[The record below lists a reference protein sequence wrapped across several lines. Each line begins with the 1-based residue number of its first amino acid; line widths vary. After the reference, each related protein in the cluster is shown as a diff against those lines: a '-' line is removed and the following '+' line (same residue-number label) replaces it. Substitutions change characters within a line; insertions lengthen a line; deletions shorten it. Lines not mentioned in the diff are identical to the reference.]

1 MSPSLTL
8 PLVCRYTGTLS
19 SPIIKCTGTLPAL
32 IRGILEPP
40 SASASYPRAF
50 SACSALHLIRPHWL
64 GAPRHWTCWSL
75 CHFPTWSF
83 IMARSCGA
91 ALCDWFLSYN
101 SVRIEAM
108 KTPKLGIVNRIV
120 QAIVL
125 GYSIYTLF
133 ERRAYMQTETPLGA
147 QDVYGEVEV
156 APCVLPLCCR
166 AIVAHRLA
174 PSPRVLS

>member
-1 MSPSLTL
+1 
-8 PLVCRYTGTLS
+8 
-19 SPIIKCTGTLPAL
+19 
-32 IRGILEPP
+32 
-40 SASASYPRAF
+40 
-50 SACSALHLIRPHWL
+50 
-64 GAPRHWTCWSL
+64 
-75 CHFPTWSF
+75 
-83 IMARSCGA
+83 MARSCGA

-156 APCVLPLCCR
+156 APCVLPRCR